1 MKCAEKQFDKIR
13 NVAAPVDF
21 MNSKTMKP
29 IDSIYG
35 IMYLRLV
42 NILEKYWKNLV
53 VDTNDISKLVTAE
66 KSSKSCCEEEKN
78 NSS

>member
-29 IDSIYG
+29 IDSIRQHVPAVG
-35 IMYLRLV
+35 EHTGE
-42 NILEKYWKNLV
+42 ILEEFG
-53 VDTNDISKLVTAE
+53 VDSNDISKLVTAE
-66 KSSKSCCEEEKN
+66 KSSKL
-78 NSS
+78 